1 MKLHDLT
8 EKEIQKLEEAASTVK
23 KFAKYIKDVNLA
35 NYWLEKNLEES
46 IKAGDVTNAQKVH
59 LRCYDS
65 AVKLAENAMKKVNE
79 RCMEAH
85 PGCTCSSEEKKLCPI
100 YEEFIVAAW
109 IADAAKGNDMCWKW
123 IFEYACVGRKLQLGY
138 PLEKAKKQE
147 VKLYGKK

>member
-8 EKEIQKLEEAASTVK
+8 EKEIQKLDEAVSTVK
-23 KFAKYIKDVNLA
+23 KFAKYIKGVNLD
-35 NYWLEKNLEES
+35 NYWLNKNLEES

-65 AVKLAENAMKKVNE
+65 AVKLAENALNRVKE

-100 YEEFIVAAW
+100 YEEFIVATW
-109 IADAAKGNDMCWKW
+109 IAGAAKGNDMEWKW

-138 PLEKAKKQE
+138 PLDAARKQE
-147 VKLYGKK
+147 VKL